1 MSLKP
6 VLDALDKIAGTRAA
20 KQKKK
25 YIEQSLDIPYF
36 KEVVMNAYD
45 SRKAFN
51 INKFPKKASKLIK
64 KSDDD
69 AIFDMLHMLS
79 EKKGASNAEI
89 SKLHNLC
96 EDDATCEVVG
106 RIVNKDLR
114 CGVNLR
120 TWKIYYPSLF
130 EHNPMLCEFAVRYLR
145 KYDTFS
151 KELDTF
157 INLCGGWENVIGS
170 IKANGVRVWID
181 TVPARPSYISR
192 SGKLYEN
199 FHILN
204 KDSITLAK
212 ELQRRYNLE
221 EMPTLDGEVTFEGED
236 FQDQMRQV
244 RRIKDM
250 DPSKFRLVLFDC
262 PSLPFDQAERSYI
275 LTEMIEELHKEGVL
289 TKTSF
294 TEEVVFDDFDDFKKY
309 FLDVVFKRKLE
320 GLVLKKSDENY
331 EFRRSKFWCKV
342 KDWFSADLKVIG
354 VEEGTGKYEGMLG
367 ALIVDFNGVSVRV
380 GSGYSDTQRVSFFRD
395 PPVIV
400 EVEYKTVT
408 KDGSMQHPSFVKER
422 EDLIGTM

>member
-36 KEVVMNAYD
+36 KEVVLNAYD
-45 SRKAFN
+45 SRKTFN
-51 INKFPKKASKLIK
+51 INKFPKKASTLIK
-64 KSDDD
+64 KANDD
-69 AIFDMLHMLS
+69 AIFDMLTTLS
-79 EKKGASNAEI
+79 QKKGASNAEI

-96 EDDATCEVVG
+96 ADDATCEIVS

-114 CGVNLR
+114 CGVNLK

-130 EHNPMLCEFAVRYLR
+130 EHSPMLCEFAVRYLR
-145 KYDTFS
+145 RYDTFS
-151 KELDTF
+151 DELDQF
-157 INLCGGWENVIGS
+157 VSFCDGWDNVIGS

-181 TVPARPSYISR
+181 TVPERPAYISR
-192 SGKLYEN
+192 SGKFYEN

-212 ELQRRYNLE
+212 RLKEEYNLE
-221 EMPTLDGEVTFEGED
+221 EMPILDGEVTFEGED

-262 PSLPFDQAERSYI
+262 PSLPFEQAERSAI
-275 LTEMIEELHKEGVL
+275 LAEMIEELHKEGVL

-294 TEEVVFDDFDDFKKY
+294 TEEVMFDSFKDFKEY
-309 FLDVVFKRKLE
+309 FLDVVFERKLE
-320 GLVLKKSDENY
+320 GLVLKKADEKY

-342 KDWFSADLKVIG
+342 KDWFSADVKVIG
-354 VEEGTGKYEGMLG
+354 VEEGTGKYAGMLG

-380 GSGYSDTQRVSFFRD
+380 GSGYSDAQREWFFEN
-395 PPVIV
+395 PPEII
-400 EVEYKTVT
+400 EVEYKMIT